1 MLNTEQAQ
9 SYKLRALWFTPEVI
23 GASARQIQLQDRLTE
38 AQTCALVEEAE
49 TPGYTVNLVD
59 LDPDEGSG
67 VIPPDWAAFL
77 VPRSTRADA
86 GTPLFS
92 PADAEAE
99 LTVRIRGREERVRWP
114 IPESIRKKMSAL
126 VAAPAQN
133 QWRKRAWY
141 DASSHPHQEGPCA
154 GDLFSHCCS
163 RLRSR

>member
-49 TPGYTVNLVD
+49 TTGYTVNLVD

-86 GTPLFS
+86 GRW
-92 PADAEAE
+92 
-99 LTVRIRGREERVRWP
+99 VRGLDKPGLVEKTGIGRR
-114 IPESIRKKMSAL
+114 L
-126 VAAPAQN
+126 AAQ
-133 QWRKRAWY
+133 
-141 DASSHPHQEGPCA
+141 
-154 GDLFSHCCS
+154 L
-163 RLRSR
+163 